1 MGRFMGE
8 LEAVKLALQLKGQ
21 EAEGGQLMHQQGLAP
36 DTQQLTTS
44 PLSQLDWDALGAPPQ
59 PSAPSAPPVP
69 QAPPQSQPPPPSQP
83 GWQLPQSMDPWDL
96 AAASAPAP
104 SQAQAALALPT
115 FDSSSYLPVSEVALL
130 QCLCEQDA

>member
-21 EAEGGQLMHQQGLAP
+21 EAEAGQLMHQQGLAP

-44 PLSQLDWDALGAPPQ
+44 PLSQLDWDALGTPPQ
-59 PSAPSAPPVP
+59 PSAPHAPPPP
-69 QAPPQSQPPPPSQP
+69 QAPPSSQPS
-83 GWQLPQSMDPWDL
+83 WQLPQSMDPWDL
-96 AAASAPAP
+96 AAASSPAP

-115 FDSSSYLPVSEVALL
+115 FDSSSYLPVSEVAVL
-130 QCLCEQDA
+130 QCLCEHGPC